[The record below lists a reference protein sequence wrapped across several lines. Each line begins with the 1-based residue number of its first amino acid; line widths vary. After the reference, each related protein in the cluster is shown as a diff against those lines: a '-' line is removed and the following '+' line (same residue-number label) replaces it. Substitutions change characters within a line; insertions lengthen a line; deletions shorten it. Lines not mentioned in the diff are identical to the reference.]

1 MKNLIKQYS
10 DTQRVKF
17 YKDLAKYY
25 DPSAI
30 ESLYYVAT
38 NEMKLLPEKIVP
50 RDITNVPFPTMG
62 MKMLSE
68 DRELQEYFP
77 ELMMKDG
84 IASAYK
90 YFVDQYNV
98 FYKEN
103 SEEGGYSFNHAMQC
117 ITFANSEFVKIF
129 ADVEKY
135 LRVTILPEWS
145 RDLFNV
151 NDKERREHNF
161 LVSFSNNFTADSSNY
176 PVVSCSLINKTLTQ
190 TYAERTIGYLY
201 DLENSDALV
210 GMWLGDYGTL
220 IRKVGINTVQQYALA
235 LAGCRFV
242 NENEMQYG
250 PMIAYSICYPMQY
263 LVEHTS
269 EYNEIILDSHK
280 AKPKALF
287 VLRSEYRRNEPYY
300 EGKAIDKKL
309 PLVIYDTKSD
319 KVEVIDGTK

>member
-1 MKNLIKQYS
+1 MKNLIKQYT

-17 YKDLAKYY
+17 YKDLVKYY

-38 NEMKLLPEKIVP
+38 NEMGLLPEKPVP

-68 DRELQEYFP
+68 HPTLREYFP
-77 ELMMKDG
+77 KLVAKDG

-90 YFVDQYNV
+90 YFVDQYEK

-103 SEEGGYSFNHAMQC
+103 HEEGGYNFNHAMQC
-117 ITFANSEFVKIF
+117 IMLANSEFVKIF
-129 ADVEKY
+129 ADVENY
-135 LRVTILPEWS
+135 LKVMYLPEW
-145 RDLFNV
+145 RCNLFNV

-161 LVSFSNNFTADSSNY
+161 LVSFSNNFDTDLPNY
-176 PVVSCSLINKTLTQ
+176 SVVSCSLINKTLTQ
-190 TYAERTIGYLY
+190 TYADRTMGYLY
-201 DLENSDALV
+201 DLENSEALV

-220 IRKVGINTVQQYALA
+220 IRKVGMNTVRQYAMA
-235 LAGCRFV
+235 LAGCRFID
-242 NENEMQYG
+242 ETETQYG
-250 PMIAYSICYPMQY
+250 SMIAYAICYPMQY
-263 LVEHTS
+263 LIEHTS

-287 VLRSEYRRNEPYY
+287 VLKSDYKQNEPYY
-300 EGKAIDKKL
+300 TKRASEKKL
-309 PLVIYDTKSD
+309 PLVVYDTKTD
-319 KVEVIDGTK
+319 EVNMIKEFD